1 MNDFSERKILLV
13 DDTKTNIDILVQ
25 ALQGE
30 CRLSVALSG
39 QKALDFARSTRPD
52 LILLDVV
59 MPGMD
64 GFMVCRELKA
74 DPETRDIPII
84 FITAVDDPRHKTKG
98 LEAGAVDYITKPFEI
113 SEVKARVRTHLS
125 LKIARETL
133 TNQNQILEDRV
144 RERTL
149 ELEKTQAEVIYR
161 LGLAAEY
168 RDMETGQHIR
178 RMSEFCRILARAAGI
193 EPKQADLMATACT
206 MHDVGK
212 IGIPDHILLKP
223 GKLNVQ
229 EWEIMKTHCDIGR
242 RLLAGGDS
250 DILRMAEVIAGT
262 HHERWDGTGYPLGL
276 SGEDIPLSGRIAC
289 VCDVFDALISKRPY
303 KEAWPLDLAV
313 EEIRDKSGQ
322 FFDPRLAALFGA
334 FRPQVEAIAGHYK

>member
-1 MNDFSERKILLV
+1 MNDFTDRKILLV

-25 ALQGE
+25 ALHGD

-39 QKALDFARSTRPD
+39 QKALEFARASNPD

-59 MPGMD
+59 MPGLD
-64 GFMVCRELKA
+64 GFAVCRELKA
-74 DPETRDIPII
+74 DLRTRDIPII
-84 FITAVDDPRHKTKG
+84 FITAVDDPRRKTQG
-98 LEAGAVDYITKPFEI
+98 LECGAVDYITKPFEI

-133 TNQNQILEDRV
+133 ADQNHVLEDRV

-178 RMSEFCRILARAAGI
+178 RMSEFCRILGRAAGI

-223 GKLNVQ
+223 GKLTPS

-250 DILRMAEVIAGT
+250 EILRTAEVIAGT
-262 HHERWDGTGYPLGL
+262 HHERWDGTGYPQGL
-276 SGEDIPLSGRIAC
+276 AGEDIPLAGRIAC
-289 VCDVFDALISKRPY
+289 ICDVFDALISKRPY
-303 KEAWPLDLAV
+303 KEAWPVDQAMA
-313 EEIRDKSGQ
+313 EIRAKAGT
-322 FFDPRLAALFGA
+322 FFDPRLAALFEA
-334 FRPQVEAIAGHYK
+334 FRPQVEAIVHLYS